1 MFKSLTNWFRQF
13 FLVWRREFR
22 LVLSDLGVCIF
33 FFLLPTAYPIV
44 YTLIYNPEVVKEM
57 HIVAV
62 DHSMTAESRNFLR
75 MVDQTETFHIT
86 GYAANLTEAKEAMKE
101 HKAFAII
108 EVPADFAKKIGR
120 GEQATVPYYS
130 DMSLLLRYRQAQ
142 LALTDIQIATGTR
155 LLAENMNRAGDL
167 GAIAETNISQ
177 IGNQGVSVGDPT
189 QGFASFIMPGI
200 LVLIIQQG
208 LLLGI
213 LMLAGT
219 AAQRRRKN
227 GGIDPLFCDA
237 QPLAQVLG
245 RTLCYLVFFLPIL
258 IFTLYIVPEL
268 FSLPHIGSF
277 KEEVMLMVPML
288 LAVSG
293 MGLVLGIF
301 CTEREYS
308 FLIIVATSPVF
319 LFISGLTWP
328 EYAMNG
334 FWKLMGDLVPAKW
347 ALNGFVRM
355 NSDGGALFEQYDAW
369 RALWILAAVYLTL
382 AVVVFYFRQRL
393 HRKALSERP
402 AITQ

>member
-1 MFKSLTNWFRQF
+1 M
-13 FLVWRREFR
+13 
-22 LVLSDLGVCIF
+22 VLSDIGVCIF

-44 YTLIYNPEVVKEM
+44 YTLIYNPETVKEM

-62 DHSMTAESRNFLR
+62 DHSMTAESRQFLR
-75 MVDQTETFHIT
+75 TVDQTETFDII
-86 GYAANLTEAKEAMKE
+86 GYAANMTEAKEALKE

-108 EVPADFAKKIGR
+108 EIPSDFAKRLGR
-120 GEQATVPYYS
+120 NEQATVPYYS

-142 LALTDIQIATGTR
+142 FALTDIQIATGTQ
-155 LLAENMNRAGDL
+155 LLAKEMSEAGDL
-167 GAIAETNISQ
+167 GEIVDNNIRRINSQ
-177 IGNQGVSVGDPT
+177 DISVGDPT

-200 LVLIIQQG
+200 LVLILQQG
-208 LLLGI
+208 MLLGI

-227 GGIDPLFCDA
+227 AGIDPLFCDA

-245 RTLCYLVFFLPIL
+245 RTFCYMVFFLPIL
-258 IFTLYIVPEL
+258 IFTLYIVPAM
-268 FSLPHIGSF
+268 FSLPQIGSF

-288 LAVSG
+288 LATAA
-293 MGLVLGIF
+293 MGQVLGVF
-301 CTEREYS
+301 CTQREYS

-334 FWKLMGDLVPAKW
+334 FWRLMGDLLPAKW

-355 NSDGGALFEQYDAW
+355 NSDGATLYQQYHDW
-369 RALWILAAVYLTL
+369 CALWIMAGAYTAL
-382 AVVVFYFRQRL
+382 AVVVFYIRRRL
-393 HRKALSERP
+393 HRKALAEAKLS
-402 AITQ
+402 

>member
-1 MFKSLTNWFRQF
+1 MLKALADWFRQF

-22 LVLSDLGVCIF
+22 LVLSDIGVCIF

-44 YTLIYNPEVVKEM
+44 YTLIYNPETVKEM

-62 DHSMTAESRNFLR
+62 DHSMTAESRQFLR
-75 MVDQTETFHIT
+75 TVDQTETFDII
-86 GYAANLTEAKEAMKE
+86 GYAANMAEAKEALKE

-108 EVPADFAKKIGR
+108 EIPSDFAKRLGR
-120 GEQATVPYYS
+120 NEQATVPYYS

-142 LALTDIQIATGTR
+142 FALTDIQIATGTQ
-155 LLAENMNRAGDL
+155 LLAKEMSEAGDL
-167 GAIAETNISQ
+167 GEIVDNNISRINSQ
-177 IGNQGVSVGDPT
+177 DISVGDPT

-200 LVLIIQQG
+200 LVLILQQG
-208 LLLGI
+208 MLLGI

-227 GGIDPLFCDA
+227 AGIDPLFCDA

-245 RTLCYLVFFLPIL
+245 RTFCYMFFFLPIL
-258 IFTLYIVPEL
+258 IFTLYIVPAM
-268 FSLPHIGSF
+268 FSLPQIGSF

-288 LAVSG
+288 LATAA
-293 MGLVLGIF
+293 MGQVLGVF
-301 CTEREYS
+301 CTQREYS

-334 FWKLMGDLVPAKW
+334 FWRLMGDLLPAKW

-355 NSDGGALFEQYDAW
+355 NSDGATLYQQYHDW
-369 RALWILAAVYLTL
+369 CALWIMAGAYTAL
-382 AVVVFYFRQRL
+382 AVVVFYIRRRL
-393 HRKALSERP
+393 HRKALAEAKLS
-402 AITQ
+402 